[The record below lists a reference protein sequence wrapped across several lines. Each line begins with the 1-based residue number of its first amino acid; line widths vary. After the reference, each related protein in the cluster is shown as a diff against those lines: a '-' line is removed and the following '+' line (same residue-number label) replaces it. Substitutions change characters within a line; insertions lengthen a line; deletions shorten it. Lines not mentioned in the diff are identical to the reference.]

1 MTQTTRTAAMML
13 TALLTI
19 SACGSGGSSDHRP
32 QTNSS
37 ANTPQTTP
45 KTQAPSAPQNPP
57 QANGTDNKPQQ
68 PPVSSTEN
76 TSTPPAANP
85 APNTPPNDRDTFD
98 RLALYGSRGGLT
110 ATDTLKLVLPENG
123 QSLQLALLKTDDQFV
138 GQPFIQTL
146 RDADKKLVGY
156 IAHANV
162 NQVTTNDYG
171 EKQTKLNSYY
181 LQHADSSQAARPSAQ
196 GDVRYNGTM
205 HFRYT
210 DSGNLLENQT
220 ATVNATYHGSD
231 KTLSMELISDRYA
244 ANRWYLNDQIQK
256 YQNGKVR
263 SERVPVGE
271 NGSVSGYLFYDE
283 NGTKEKT
290 VYNGTFNGGFYGKNG
305 SVLTGVA
312 VNESGHGDKWEG
324 VIGATAESAP
334 K

>member
-1 MTQTTRTAAMML
+1 MTQTTRTAAIML
-13 TALLTI
+13 SALLTVT
-19 SACGSGGSSDHRP
+19 ACGGSGGSNNRP
-32 QTNSS
+32 NPNAS
-37 ANTPQTTP
+37 ATTP
-45 KTQAPSAPQNPP
+45 PTASQNQNDTAKPSAPS
-57 QANGTDNKPQQ
+57 G
-68 PPVSSTEN
+68 
-76 TSTPPAANP
+76 TSTATPSAADQ
-85 APNTPPNDRDTFD
+85 AQNTPRTDRDTFS
-98 RLALYGSRGGLT
+98 RLALYGVGGGVT

-123 QSLQLALLKTDDQFV
+123 QSIQLTLLKPDDQFV

-146 RDADKKLVGY
+146 RDADKQLVGY
-156 IAHANV
+156 IGHAHV
-162 NQVTTNDYG
+162 NQVSSNDYG
-171 EKQTKLNSYY
+171 EKQSKLHSYY
-181 LQHADSSQAARPSAQ
+181 LQHSDSAQAARPVAQ
-196 GDVRYNGTM
+196 GDIRYNGTM

-220 ATVNATYHGSD
+220 ATVDATYHGSD
-231 KTLSMELISDRYA
+231 KTLSMELISDRHS

-305 SVLTGVA
+305 SVLTGSA

-324 VIGATAESAP
+324 VIGATAVPAQ
-334 K
+334 

>member
-19 SACGSGGSSDHRP
+19 SACGGGGSSDHRP
-32 QTNSS
+32 NPHSS
-37 ANTPQTTP
+37 APPPPQT
-45 KTQAPSAPQNPP
+45 APHNPP
-57 QANGTDNKPQQ
+57 QTNGTDNKAQQ
-68 PPVSSTEN
+68 PPVSSAEN
-76 TSTPPAANP
+76 PSVPPAANP
-85 APNTPPNDRDTFD
+85 TPNNDRDTFN

-181 LQHADSSQAARPSAQ
+181 LQHADSSQAARPNTQ

-220 ATVNATYHGSD
+220 ATVDATYHGSD

-244 ANRWYLNDQIQK
+244 ANRWYLYDQIPRRN
-256 YQNGKVR
+256 QNGKVR

-283 NGTKEKT
+283 NGTKENT